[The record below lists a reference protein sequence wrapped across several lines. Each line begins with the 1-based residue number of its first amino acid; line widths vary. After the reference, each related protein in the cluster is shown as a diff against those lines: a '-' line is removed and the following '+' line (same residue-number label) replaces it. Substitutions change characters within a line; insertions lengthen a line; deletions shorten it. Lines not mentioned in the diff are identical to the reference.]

1 MSDSTSTTV
10 LSKITALRAFRPAA
24 ALFLGALAAS
34 APAQTAPPQSAP
46 PAPAPAAP
54 PQSTGATL
62 AAPAPGAGTT
72 GSDVTALEKYTVS
85 DTPIDEQILPTVR
98 PISSVFGDDLD
109 IVDIPRSVSTV
120 NKAWMEDRQVKN
132 AMDFGQFSPGVYS
145 PANYGIPATPQIRG
159 DYAQIYIDGQET
171 LFTHNEVY
179 PSFNGIEAM
188 DIVKGPGSAI
198 YGPQGEG
205 PGGYVNLVT
214 KQPYFDAQHTD
225 ISATFGYWTSGH
237 SYSNPSLTIDT
248 GGPITSKLAY
258 RVSYLSQYGDGYY
271 LYTKNTTQDLYAAL
285 TYLANSKFKLEWWGQ
300 YYWSRFNEVAGVN
313 RVTQN
318 FIWNGDYIAG
328 PANAGYAGIFALLNP
343 ATAYTI
349 KLPDDVS
356 VEAPFDSNHARRFQ
370 SQLVATDSVSSAL
383 TIINRT
389 YFENTAADQFE
400 GFGYSE
406 YEPLMASAQDRL
418 EFHLTVDMG
427 KIENDII
434 AGGDFR
440 YTRQITYNDYA
451 LEPFPYFDLGQPQT
465 DILMPGYTTYL
476 NHTVGGGYQVPGA
489 YGYSADP
496 YSNGVQDNYIYDSA
510 LFAQDDVKIT
520 KDFTAILGLR
530 GDHIEATDVNP
541 ALINATTGAY
551 VPQGSL
557 YSGAASVNNPSY
569 FLSFVYKL
577 TDTSS
582 LYITYDR
589 VNAIVG
595 STNFGGIGIS
605 ESFNPADNNAA
616 AWNSTMKQAEQTK
629 STLYEAGYKETLLGN
644 RLYVSAALFQQLK
657 EEPQIV
663 GPPDQVKDNGL
674 ELESVFQVSRAL
686 SINANFTYQDATA
699 YAPPGGFYQQ
709 TGNYLDFYPVGFIV
723 DGQSGTGA
731 GAINFGS
738 TTPNI
743 TKIRAPGV
751 PQVLANAFV
760 DYKFPNG
767 FGFGVGPRF
776 NGEQPANDQDTL
788 HIPGEVEW
796 DGYLF
801 YRQKHWDVRVN
812 VNNILNARLLDP
824 IDVSFAGNDLV
835 YVRQPITASITFRL
849 HF

>member
-1 MSDSTSTTV
+1 M
-10 LSKITALRAFRPAA
+10 SKIFTLRAVTAA
-24 ALFLGALAAS
+24 AAILLCSIGTS
-34 APAQTAPPQSAP
+34 AYAQT
-46 PAPAPAAP
+46 PAPAATTTTSTTTTQVSATP
-54 PQSTGATL
+54 PASTT
-62 AAPAPGAGTT
+62 P
-72 GSDVTALEKYTVS
+72 SDVTSLEKYTVS
-85 DTPIDEQILPTVR
+85 DTPLDEQILPTVR

-109 IVDIPRSVSTV
+109 IIDVPRSVSTV
-120 NKAWMEDRQVKN
+120 NKAWMDDRQVKN

-159 DYAQIYIDGQET
+159 DYAQIYVDGQET

-237 SYSNPSLTIDT
+237 SYSNPSVTIDT
-248 GGPITSKLAY
+248 GGPLSDKLAY

-271 LYTKNTTQDLYAAL
+271 LYTKNTTQDLFVAL
-285 TYLANSKFKLEWWGQ
+285 TYLANSKIKLEWWGQ

-328 PANAGYAGIFALLNP
+328 PATAGYAGIFAVLNA
-343 ATAYTI
+343 ATATTI
-349 KLPDDVS
+349 KLPDDVT

-370 SQLVATDSVSSAL
+370 SQLVATDAITSTAS
-383 TIINRT
+383 IINRT

-406 YEPLMASAQDRL
+406 YEPLMASVQDRL
-418 EFHLTVDMG
+418 EFHDTADLGST
-427 KIENDII
+427 KNSFI

-451 LEPFPYFDLGQPQT
+451 LEPFPYFDLSQPQT
-465 DILMPGYTTYL
+465 EILMPGYTTYL

-496 YSNGVQDNYIYDSA
+496 YSNGVQDCYIYDSA
-510 LFAQDDVKIT
+510 LFAQDNVAFT
-520 KDFTAILGLR
+520 KEFSAILGFR
-530 GDHIEATDVNP
+530 VDHIVATDDNP
-541 ALINATTGAY
+541 ALINASDGSYA
-551 VPQGSL
+551 PQGSIF
-557 YSGAASVNNPSY
+557 SSAATVNNPSY
-569 FLSFVYKL
+569 YASVVYKV
-577 TDTSS
+577 TDTGSFY
-582 LYITYDR
+582 LTYDR

-595 STNFGGIGIS
+595 SGNFGGIGVS
-605 ESFNPADNNAA
+605 ESFNPADNTAS
-616 AWNSTMKQAEQTK
+616 AWNATLKQAEQTK
-629 STLYEAGYKETLLGN
+629 GTLYEAGYKETFLGN
-644 RLYVSAALFQQLK
+644 RLYVSAALFQQHK
-657 EEPQIV
+657 EEPQIS
-663 GPPDQVKDNGL
+663 GPPDQVKDDGI
-674 ELESVFQVSRAL
+674 ELEAVFQASRAL
-686 SINANFTYQDATA
+686 SLNANFTYQDATA

-760 DYKFPNG
+760 EYKFTNG
-767 FGFGVGPRF
+767 FGFGVGPKF
-776 NGEQPANDQDTL
+776 NGEQPANDQGTL
-788 HIPGEVEW
+788 HIPGETEV

-801 YRQKHWDVRVN
+801 FRQKRWDVRVN
-812 VNNILNARLLDP
+812 VTNILNARLLDP
-824 IDVSFAGNDLV
+824 IDVTFAGNDLI
-835 YVRQPITASITFRL
+835 YVREPIAASITFRL

>member
-1 MSDSTSTTV
+1 M
-10 LSKITALRAFRPAA
+10 PAA
-24 ALFLGALAAS
+24 AILMSAAGL
-34 APAQTAPPQSAP
+34 PANA
-46 PAPAPAAP
+46 
-54 PQSTGATL
+54 QSTPTTTDAATQPATTST
-62 AAPAPGAGTT
+62 AATTTPSKPG
-72 GSDVTALEKYTVS
+72 VTSLEKYTVT
-85 DTPIDEQILPTVR
+85 DTPIDEQIMPTVR
-98 PISSVFGDDLD
+98 PIDSVMGDGLD
-109 IVDIPRSVSTV
+109 IVDIPRSVSAV
-120 NKAWMEDRQVKN
+120 NKAWMDDRQVKN

-145 PANYGIPATPQIRG
+145 PASYGIPATPQIRG
-159 DYAQIYIDGQET
+159 DYAQIYLDGQST

-188 DIVKGPGSAI
+188 DIVKGPGSAV

-214 KQPYFDAQHTD
+214 KEPYFDRQHTD

-248 GGPITSKLAY
+248 GGPLTDKLAY
-258 RVSYLSQYGDGYY
+258 RLSYLSQYGDGYY

-285 TYLANSKFKLEWWGQ
+285 TYLANSKLKLEWWGQ

-318 FIWNGDYIAG
+318 FIWNGEYIAG
-328 PANAGYAGIFALLNP
+328 PATSGYAGIFALLNP

-349 KLPDDVS
+349 KLPDDVT

-370 SQLVATDSVSSAL
+370 SQLVATDTLSA
-383 TIINRT
+383 TASIINRT

-400 GFGYSE
+400 GFGYTE
-406 YEPLMASAQDRL
+406 YEPLMASFQDRL
-418 EFHLTVDMG
+418 EFHESANLG
-427 KIENDII
+427 SLANSLI

-451 LEPFPYFDLGQPQT
+451 LEPFPFFDLGQSQT
-465 DILMPGYTTYL
+465 NILMPGYTTYL

-496 YSNGVQDNYIYDSA
+496 YSNGVQDCYIYDSA
-510 LFAQDDVKIT
+510 LFAQDDLSLT
-520 KDFTAILGLR
+520 KQFSTIAGFR
-530 GDHIEATDVNP
+530 VDHIEATDVNP
-541 ALINATTGAY
+541 ALINASNGAY

-557 YSGAASVNNPSY
+557 YSGAATVNNPSY
-569 FLSFVYKL
+569 YLSLVYKL

-582 LYITYDR
+582 LYVTYDR

-595 STNFGGIGIS
+595 SGNFGGIGIA
-605 ESFNPADNNAA
+605 ESFNPAANNAA
-616 AWNSTMKQAEQTK
+616 AWNAAMKEAEQTK
-629 STLYEAGYKETLLGN
+629 GTLYEAGYKQTLLGN
-644 RLYVSAALFQQLK
+644 RLYLSAALFQQLK
-657 EEPQIV
+657 EEPQVV
-663 GPPDQVKDNGL
+663 GPPDQVKDDGL
-674 ELESVFQVSRAL
+674 ELEAVFQASRAL
-686 SINANFTYQDATA
+686 TLNANFTYQNATA
-699 YAPPGGFYQQ
+699 FAPPGGFYQQ

-723 DGQSGTGA
+723 DGQSGTGV
-731 GAINFGS
+731 GAINFGG

-760 DYKFPNG
+760 DYKFANG

-776 NGEQPANDQDTL
+776 NGEQPANDQDTI
-788 HIPGEVEW
+788 HIPGEIEW
-796 DGYLF
+796 DGYLT
-801 YRQKHWDVRVN
+801 YRRKTWDVRVN
-812 VNNILNARLLDP
+812 VNNILDARLLDP
-824 IDVSFAGNDLV
+824 IDVTFAGNDLV
-835 YVRQPITASITFRL
+835 YVRQPITSSITFRL